1 MRIDDVK
8 YCTRCKS
15 FKLVT
20 AFAKH
25 QGWCRECF
33 RVHRLV
39 VKSARELSMEE
50 VAADR
55 AALAEAIEWAEAK
68 S

>member
-15 FKLVT
+15 FKLAT

-25 QGWCRECF
+25 QGWCRECH

-39 VKSARELSMEE
+39 LKSSREVTWE
-50 VAADR
+50 
-55 AALAEAIEWAEAK
+55 
-68 S
+68 